1 MEDSFFIS
9 EPEKEVIAISREFK
23 EDIVEPILKVWFIKY
38 NNNIK
43 LHLSLSLCFY
53 LSLSLSLSQHQ
64 FHRDEFLGRINDIV
78 YFLPFSRSELN
89 KLVEQELITWQRR
102 VSYTTQ

>member
-23 EDIVEPILKVWFIKY
+23 EDIVEPILKVWIVKDL
-38 NNNIK
+38 NNVK
-43 LHLSLSLCFY
+43 VY
-53 LSLSLSLSQHQ
+53 LSFSLSLSQRH

-89 KLVEQELITWQRR
+89 KLVEQELITWQCR

>member
-1 MEDSFFIS
+1 MEDLFFIS

-43 LHLSLSLCFY
+43 LHLSLSL
-53 LSLSLSLSQHQ
+53 SLSLSQHH
-64 FHRDEFLGRINDIV
+64 FHRDEFLGRINDII

-102 VSYTTQ
+102 VSYITQ

>member
-38 NNNIK
+38 INNIK
-43 LHLSLSLCFY
+43 LHLSLSL
-53 LSLSLSLSQHQ
+53 SLSLSQHH
-64 FHRDEFLGRINDIV
+64 FHRDEFLGRINDII